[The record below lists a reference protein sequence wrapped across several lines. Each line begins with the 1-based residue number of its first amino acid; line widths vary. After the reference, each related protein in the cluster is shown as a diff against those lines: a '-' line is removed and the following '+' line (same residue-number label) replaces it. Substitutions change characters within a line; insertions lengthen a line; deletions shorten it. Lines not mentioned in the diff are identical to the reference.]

1 MAERI
6 IAISVS
12 DGPDL
17 QVFGFLPQHLRRLL
31 ASLSGATLRLGWR
44 VGYGGDLR
52 RDGFTRAL
60 LADVAASYARGDLR
74 DSGQAPIVHFF
85 AFSSWRDMSPE
96 AILNHLMDKELA
108 PNEAPIAPIAETR
121 FFLPRRQSTP
131 REDDIPSIAVVV
143 EDGKLRLADRRPIE
157 SVDFL
162 NQLRTAVSDAESG
175 AGDSL
180 NSMRRAMG
188 SACPMRIQ
196 FSGKVSGY
204 LGNAPGLFEEAIV
217 QIRAGGLVLPLA
229 AFGGAAREVAIA
241 LQLTNVARVCYPE
254 YGRSY
259 GESFEA
265 LRKLA
270 DMHRANAGRFWEALA
285 TAATLSEPHQIV
297 FHLKEMLPLL
307 GEEFVRRG
315 LVPR

>member
-96 AILNHLMDKELA
+96 DILNHLMDKELA
-108 PNEAPIAPIAETR
+108 PNDAPIAPIAETR

-162 NQLRTAVSDAESG
+162 NQLRTAVSDAEFG
-175 AGDSL
+175 
-180 NSMRRAMG
+180 RWR
-188 SACPMRIQ
+188 
-196 FSGKVSGY
+196 FSEYDATRYGIRMPDADPVFGQSFW
-204 LGNAPGLFEEAIV
+204 LF
-217 QIRAGGLVLPLA
+217 G
-229 AFGGAAREVAIA
+229 
-241 LQLTNVARVCYPE
+241 
-254 YGRSY
+254 
-259 GESFEA
+259 
-265 LRKLA
+265 
-270 DMHRANAGRFWEALA
+270 
-285 TAATLSEPHQIV
+285 
-297 FHLKEMLPLL
+297 
-307 GEEFVRRG
+307 
-315 LVPR
+315 